1 MPWSCSVARLLS
13 CMHAALGPQ
22 PRLPFMCKHCQSKV
36 CVSLKAGSH
45 GNFCGCIVQ
54 MLMSNQDVAY
64 PQACFLPTLQ
74 ILVLDEATA
83 NVDVETDA
91 LIQKTVR
98 EEFKDR
104 TIIAIAHRS
113 AGAQH
118 ALDSLQPCWGL
129 QYALMMSTRAS
140 WVLGNEGGKTEC
152 CTSLCKANCLGQ
164 RSGHKSNCR
173 LRCSALPKPLCS
185 GINERV

>member
-1 MPWSCSVARLLS
+1 
-13 CMHAALGPQ
+13 
-22 PRLPFMCKHCQSKV
+22 MCKHCQSNV
-36 CVSLKAGSH
+36 CVSPRAGSH
-45 GNFCGCIVQ
+45 GNFCGYIVQ

-64 PQACFLPTLQ
+64 PQACLLPTLQ

-113 AGAQH
+113 AGARH
-118 ALDSLQPCWGL
+118 ALNSLSHAEGAVCPDGVISSQLEGW
-129 QYALMMSTRAS
+129 AMKRAS
-140 WVLGNEGGKTEC
+140 TC
-152 CTSLCKANCLGQ
+152 LCKANCLGQ
-164 RSGHKSNCR
+164 RSEHKGNCR
-173 LRCSALPKPLCS
+173 LCCSALPKPLCN
-185 GINERV
+185 GINERVQENQQATCFAGFGLLYTTGGELAAHWAAPQ